1 MYLYVVKLTVIIAA
15 ILAGLA
21 NVLDPMIK
29 ANREGNKKA
38 SILSAVIPKDQ
49 MASIANPAAVF
60 DDRITVKAYYPKE
73 KKMLTSLE
81 EFNKRS
87 TLEKKYKTLVDLDLA
102 AEDKV
107 PVEDRIYPFYEY
119 KADNG
124 SNLYILAIR
133 GSGLWDKIWG
143 YVAIDKE
150 GTIQGVSFDHK
161 GETPGLGAEIKD
173 SDRFKEQ
180 FKGKKIFDVQKQLVS
195 VTVQKRSIKKP
206 DHQVMGISGAT
217 ITSDGVTEMLQR
229 GIKVYE
235 NHLAEL
241 RK

>member
-1 MYLYVVKLTVIIAA
+1 
-15 ILAGLA
+15 
-21 NVLDPMIK
+21 
-29 ANREGNKKA
+29 
-38 SILSAVIPKDQ
+38 
-49 MASIANPAAVF
+49 
-60 DDRITVKAYYPKE
+60 
-73 KKMLTSLE
+73 
-81 EFNKRS
+81 
-87 TLEKKYKTLVDLDLA
+87 VDLDLA

>member
-1 MYLYVVKLTVIIAA
+1 MQSNSQMYLYVVKLTVIIAA

-143 YVAIDKE
+143 YVAIDK
-150 GTIQGVSFDHK
+150 
-161 GETPGLGAEIKD
+161 
-173 SDRFKEQ
+173 DRFKEQ